1 MPETAV
7 PRMGMVI
14 FSFALIEKEPNSCNI
29 RLALEAERVD
39 RQHGPFVKVSQWE
52 VALKLASD
60 GVELRHV
67 VQLPA
72 DRSTLPAHA
81 HDKKDDREGRVHRL
95 RSSHEL
101 DRLRKTFAP
110 TMVQGSDPASGL
122 CRQTSGNRSKGKWWE
137 ASSFLIKKGGRG
149 VTCAH
154 PVHLIHITYIL
165 KPLFD

>member
-1 MPETAV
+1 
-7 PRMGMVI
+7 MVI

-72 DRSTLPAHA
+72 DGSY
-81 HDKKDDREGRVHRL
+81 
-95 RSSHEL
+95 L
-101 DRLRKTFAP
+101 D
-110 TMVQGSDPASGL
+110 
-122 CRQTSGNRSKGKWWE
+122 SKGVWAPAREIFRAEGITIVCPIAQPFLHMHMIRKMIEKDGFTVFDPHMNWIGFERRSLQPWCRGPIPLLVYAVKQAATGARGNGGKQV
-137 ASSFLIKKGGRG
+137 AS
-149 VTCAH
+149 
-154 PVHLIHITYIL
+154 
-165 KPLFD
+165 